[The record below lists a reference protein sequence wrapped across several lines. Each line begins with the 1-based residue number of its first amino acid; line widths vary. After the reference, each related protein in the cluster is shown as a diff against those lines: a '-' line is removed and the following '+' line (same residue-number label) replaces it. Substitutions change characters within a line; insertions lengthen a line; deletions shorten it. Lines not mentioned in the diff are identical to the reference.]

1 MLSGSYVFSSVIGT
15 PREESWPQQTRIDLS
30 LFVVVDPQPWTELL
44 KKECGLSAHDLLSVS
59 TCNYSLSLDYASVRM
74 RKRGIR

>member
-1 MLSGSYVFSSVIGT
+1 MSWVFKSMLNAELVLCLSSVIGT

-30 LFVVVDPQPWTELL
+30 LFVVVDPQPWTKLL

-59 TCNYSLSLDYASVRM
+59 TCN
-74 RKRGIR
+74 